1 MNMNNTP
8 PYNNYQ
14 VSPTGEGK
22 SKKKLVIFIT
32 LLGLLLVV
40 AGAGAYLAVASAQGW
55 WPFTVDSPAETTKTV
70 EPPIKIKKV
79 TVSTKDG
86 KQMLDI
92 ALKLNSKDKGHCV
105 LDLSSKIAR
114 LTIDDSK
121 ANKQPEGSKPVKPCF
136 GWNVDASA
144 LPNGTYTI
152 NVKFVG
158 AKSTLTTS
166 DKVTLKD
173 GKTLTEDSDTDH
185 E

>member
-1 MNMNNTP
+1 MNMNDTSTYSNYPTP
-8 PYNNYQ
+8 
-14 VSPTGEGK
+14 PTGEGK

-55 WPFTVDSPAETTKTV
+55 WPFTVDSPAKTTKTV
-70 EPPIKIKKV
+70 EPPLMIKKV

-105 LDLSSKIAR
+105 LELSSKIAR

-121 ANKQPEGSKPVKPCF
+121 ANKQPEGAKPVKPCL
-136 GWNVDASA
+136 GWNVDAST

-152 NVKFVG
+152 NVEFVG

-166 DKVTLKD
+166 DKVTLKN
-173 GKTLTEDSDTDH
+173 GKPITEDSDADH

>member
-1 MNMNNTP
+1 MNMNDTP

-14 VSPTGEGK
+14 MPPTGEGK
-22 SKKKLVIFIT
+22 SKKKLIIFIT

-55 WPFTVDSPAETTKTV
+55 WPFASESPAKV
-70 EPPIKIKKV
+70 AKAAEPSLEIKKT

-86 KQMLDI
+86 RQMLDI
-92 ALKLNSKDKGHCV
+92 ALKLNSKDKGYCV
-105 LDLSSKIAR
+105 LELSSKIAR

-121 ANKQPEGSKPVKPCF
+121 ANKQPEGAKPVTPCI
-136 GWNVDASA
+136 GWNVDVNA
-144 LPNGTYTI
+144 LPNDTYTI

-166 DKVTLKD
+166 DKVTLKN
-173 GKTLTEDSDTDH
+173 GKPITEDSDADH